1 MRRPFRLLLMILSL
15 LPGLLLGQVD
25 STAAGSESPAKNV
38 RPLSVLNTR
47 YRLRAGEPANI
58 DVQPETLDFL
68 LHAKTRRVEIAG
80 KEARG
85 IVLAPNRA
93 GDRILLAAS
102 LAMKPGEYAV
112 TVSAVSRTGEERA
125 ATVDVT
131 LDPLQSVPSNST
143 VPPVVLLNG
152 LQLPSKL
159 AEWAT
164 FDTCPVSIPS
174 DAFGSLET
182 QLTTSQSLSAR
193 NPKYPGIDG
202 AGVPVVYFFDN
213 CVEDP
218 NGLIENLGNVLG
230 DVLNLIRYDNGALV
244 PQVDLVSH
252 SMGGLIVRAYLS
264 GLQTNGTLSPP
275 VNPRVRKLIEI
286 ATPNFGSFLA
296 QNWSYLIPNGTQT
309 AEMIPG
315 STFLWYLATWNQRGD
330 DLRGVDGL
338 AIIGNSGYWQSSILS
353 ASSPNLSDGVVS
365 ITSASLGFV
374 PLSYARNSSRTIILP
389 YCHTSPPS
397 PIDCSGG
404 GIANVDQ
411 APETGAIVLSFL
423 ENTSAWE
430 SIGVPNQT
438 EFGGVYFALENAAG
452 TQYTA
457 LESVSLGSQPLQGG
471 ANAAFFYNE
480 FATQAGTLEATS
492 TASQATNCGSFSAP
506 GGYYSAVRCKYNPL
520 IYSVQ
525 SSLST
530 GLPGLTVA
538 SGSTITISGAGFSSS
553 TGTALLADGTPLSG
567 QVVSDQEITAFLPS
581 SYSGLVSLTVSN
593 SAGQDAINI
602 VAAPPSLPPTISLSP
617 THLQFSYTAG
627 GASPAAQT
635 ETVANSGGGTLT
647 WSATTSASWLSA
659 APTSGTAPS
668 TLSVL
673 VSPTSLNAGTYTG
686 SVQILA
692 AGASNSPVSV
702 AITLTVAPAAAVL
715 AVSPQALT
723 FNYAVG
729 GAAPATQGISIA
741 NTGGALNWSAT
752 SSASWLSVTPA
763 SGTAPSTPSVRVSPT
778 GLSAGTYTGDV
789 QISASGSPNS
799 SVPVTVTLT
808 VAPAAAVLAISP
820 QALTFN
826 YAMGSATPA
835 AQSVSINNS
844 GGGTLAWTA
853 SSSASWL
860 TVSPATGSTSST
872 LSVSM
877 NPVGL
882 IAGALSGAIT
892 ISSPGIASQ
901 TLSVALTVTGA
912 PLTPAIVS
920 VVNAASFL
928 PGFAPI
934 GWVTITGKN
943 LSVTSRTWTS
953 SDIVNGQLP
962 TSLDGVSVSINNH
975 PAFVY
980 YISPG
985 QLNVQA
991 PSDSLAAD
999 QNVQVT
1005 VTTPNGSASATALER
1020 RIGPAMFMSDA
1031 THVAA
1036 IHSDG
1041 TLVGPVGFIPGAAS
1055 RPASPGETIL
1065 LYMTGLG
1072 SDTSPVIPAGQIVT
1086 SPASMTD
1093 PINVMIGGQAA
1104 IVQYAGLVSPGLYQL
1119 NIVVPAVANG
1129 DQTATVQVAG
1139 VASENSGLVT
1149 VQQ

>member
-1 MRRPFRLLLMILSL
+1 MRHPFRLLLLILGL
-15 LPGLLLGQVD
+15 LPGWLLGQVD
-25 STAAGSESPAKNV
+25 STAAGPANHANV
-38 RPLSVLNTR
+38 GRPLAVLQTR
-47 YRLRAGEPANI
+47 YRLRAGERVRI
-58 DVQPETLDFL
+58 DVPSETADFIRS
-68 LHAKTRRVEIAG
+68 AKSRTAMPDGQRRAFAMG
-80 KEARG
+80 
-85 IVLAPNRA
+85 PNVA
-93 GDRILLAAS
+93 GDQILLGVPLTTS
-102 LAMKPGEYAV
+102 PGEYAV
-112 TVSAVSRTGEERA
+112 ALSAINGSGEERMA
-125 ATVDVT
+125 KVSVTVDALPAVSANAT
-131 LDPLQSVPSNST
+131 T
-143 VPPVVLLNG
+143 PPVVLLDG
-152 LQLPSKL
+152 FQLPSLTSSCPMSSDSAGTFGNL
-159 AEWAT
+159 ANYLY
-164 FDTCPVSIPS
+164 
-174 DAFGSLET
+174 GSPN
-182 QLTTSQSLSAR
+182 A
-193 NPKYPGIDG
+193 
-202 AGVPVVYFFDN
+202 VPAVYFFEN
-213 CVEDP
+213 CTECPDCP
-218 NGLIENLGNVLG
+218 IEELGAELG
-230 DVLNLIRYDNGALV
+230 TFLNLLYSEGT
-244 PQVDLVSH
+244 PQVDVIAH
-252 SMGGLIVRAYLS
+252 SMGGLIVRSYLS
-264 GLQTNGTLSPP
+264 GKQQASGAFTPP
-275 VNPRVRKLIEI
+275 SVSKIRKAIFI
-286 ATPNFGSFLA
+286 ATPHFGSFQADSATADILFS
-296 QNWSYLIPNGTQT
+296 QGNQT
-309 AEMIPG
+309 NEMKRG
-315 STFLWYLATWNQRGD
+315 SQFVWDLATWNQFGD
-330 DLRGVDGL
+330 DLRGTDAL
-338 AIIGNSGYWQSSILS
+338 AVIGNAGSFE
-353 ASSPNLSDGVVS
+353 NLPGASDGVVEL
-365 ITSASLGFV
+365 TSGSLDFAKPGRTKIVDYCHV
-374 PLSYARNSSRTIILP
+374 PTNSGIEETIEAGYIGCTGPGIAYIDSPSHQTYQIVSSFLLDNAAWQAIGTAPAQDPYLSKYGGMVVADLNSSDQ
-389 YCHTSPPS
+389 YVSPPS
-397 PIDCSGG
+397 VSFGSV
-404 GIANVDQ
+404 ALT
-411 APETGAIVLSFL
+411 TGAATELYYDDMVSGVGSFAFGSS
-423 ENTSAWE
+423 NCGPYTQP
-430 SIGVPNQT
+430 IGVYSTARCKLAPI
-438 EFGGVYFALENAAG
+438 VYSVGPLSSAAG
-452 TQYTA
+452 
-457 LESVSLGSQPLQGG
+457 
-471 ANAAFFYNE
+471 
-480 FATQAGTLEATS
+480 
-492 TASQATNCGSFSAP
+492 
-506 GGYYSAVRCKYNPL
+506 K
-520 IYSVQ
+520 IVQ
-525 SSLST
+525 
-530 GLPGLTVA
+530 V
-538 SGSTITISGAGFSSS
+538 GSTITITGSGFGQQCSGCQVLAVPPGYTTGYLLPVSSWTNQTISASFLPAAVPSVTLPGFVTIYVELSSS
-553 TGTALLADGTPLSG
+553 AWDS
-567 QVVSDQEITAFLPS
+567 
-581 SYSGLVSLTVSN
+581 
-593 SAGQDAINI
+593 INI
-602 VAAPPSLPPTISLSP
+602 MAAAPASTIVLAPTSLR
-617 THLQFSYTAG
+617 FSYTAG
-627 GASPAAQT
+627 GTSPAAQSIQVT
-635 ETVANSGGGTLT
+635 NNAGGTLN
-647 WSATTSASWLSA
+647 WSATTSASWLSV

-668 TLSVL
+668 TLSVQ
-673 VSPTSLNAGTYTG
+673 VSSTGLSAGTYTG
-686 SVQILA
+686 SVQISA
-692 AGASNSPVSV
+692 AGASNSPISV
-702 AITLTVAPAAAVL
+702 AVTLTVTPAAAVL

-723 FNYAVG
+723 FNYTVG
-729 GAAPATQGISIA
+729 GAAPAAQGISITS
-741 NTGGALNWSAT
+741 TGGTLNWGAT
-752 SSASWLSVTPA
+752 TSASWLSVAPA

-1139 VASENSGLVT
+1139 VASENSGVVT